1 MMSKDLLKQIGI
13 IGVSFGLAASPL
25 AFGQSTNSDDIADQN
40 SVQTNQPPAAQATES
55 ASDPTDKMDES
66 GAGQNQGGVSS
77 HEYESDMD
85 EQSPAAESTDSASNP
100 MQKEDQG
107 GSGMNE
113 GGVSSHEYEPDM
125 DEQSPAAEATDSA
138 SNPAQ

>member
-55 ASDPTDKMDES
+55 ASDPTQLNDQDGTLDQDME
-66 GAGQNQGGVSS
+66 AAQNQ
-77 HEYESDMD
+77 DQM
-85 EQSPAAESTDSASNP
+85 PAATSTDSASNP

-113 GGVSSHEYEPDM
+113 GDVSSHEYEPDM
-125 DEQSPAAEATDSA
+125 DEMSPEAESTGSA